1 MNKKSIA
8 AIILA
13 AGASRR
19 MGQPKQLLSYRGQ
32 TLLSYV
38 IQCVLAS
45 SCSPVIVVLGANS
58 DKVESVIEKIPVNI
72 VKNPEWN
79 QGMSSSIRYGV
90 QYIREHC
97 LNVDGSLNVDGM
109 IFFAC
114 DQPCI
119 SIGVI
124 EQLIHRYAESKK
136 TIIAS
141 RYGETIGI
149 PVLFAHGF
157 CTELEQLKG
166 DVGAKSIIQKYHEQ
180 VATVEFAKGKIDLD
194 TFAEYQ
200 KFTSEEDLDDCKR
213 YQDFITGVAN

>member
-1 MNKKSIA
+1 MISNNSIA
-8 AIILA
+8 GIILA

-19 MGQPKQLLSYRGQ
+19 MGQPKQSLPYRGH

-45 SCSPVIVVLGANS
+45 SCSPVLVVVGANA
-58 DKVESVIEKIPVNI
+58 DEVEPVIEKTPVNI

-97 LNVDGSLNVDGM
+97 LNVDGM
-109 IFFAC
+109 IFFTC
-114 DQPCI
+114 DQPCV
-119 SIGVI
+119 SIGLI
-124 EQLIHRYAESKK
+124 EQLIHRYTESNK

-141 RYGETIGI
+141 HYGGKIGI
-149 PVLFAHGF
+149 PVLFSHEF
-157 CTELEQLKG
+157 CTDLIQLKG
-166 DVGAKSIIQKYHEQ
+166 DVGAKSVIQKYPDQ
-180 VATVEFAKGKIDLD
+180 VTSVEFPKGKIDLD

-200 KFTSEEDLDDCKR
+200 QFISEEDLDYCKR
-213 YQDFITGVAN
+213 HQDFITGRVN